1 MADTQHEHE
10 CCRCHYVWL
19 CRLPRKGKKTPRCVV
34 EKAVQVNEDGPYC
47 NACHHEIMAQRHR
60 DAQNRAKETRG

>member
-1 MADTQHEHE
+1 
-10 CCRCHYVWL
+10 VWL